1 MMPALPSPPEAAPA
15 PMVAL
20 IEDDP
25 VMGGALA
32 QRLVLEGYRVAW
44 SRTGREALASLA
56 ADPPHAVV
64 CDIRLPD
71 LSGEE
76 VFAALRPSLPDT
88 PVVFVTGHAG
98 IDQAVRL
105 VKAGAADYLAKP
117 FEVRVLLERLAE
129 VIRAPATTGALGVSA
144 AMRRAEATLRRV
156 AELDSTLLLTGE
168 SGVGKEVAGR
178 FVHAISA
185 RGDRPFVAVNC
196 AAIPDTLIESA
207 LFGHERFAFTG
218 AERAHT
224 GFFEEAADGTLFL
237 DEIGDLPAATQ
248 TKLLRV
254 VQERAFLRLGATRP
268 IALRARLVCATH
280 VDLPA
285 AVRAGKFRQ
294 DLYYRL
300 AVIPVDL
307 PPLRARSDDILPLL
321 RAFLMEFTVTFARD
335 LRGIASDAERMALAH
350 AWPGNVRELRNRVER
365 AVALAGGPTLQ
376 AADLFPEA
384 VAAGAVEAALPS
396 LADAVADAE
405 RRHIDRALAE
415 AGGRVEEAARL
426 LGVSRSTLFEK
437 IRRMRG

>member
-1 MMPALPSPPEAAPA
+1 MMPTQPSPPDPNMA

-25 VMGGALA
+25 VMGGALV
-32 QRLVLEGYRVAW
+32 QRLILEGYRVAW

-56 ADPPHAVV
+56 AEPPHAVV

-71 LSGEE
+71 LSGEA
-76 VFAALRPSLPDT
+76 VFAALRPTLPDT
-88 PVVFVTGHAG
+88 PVLFVTGHAG

-105 VKAGAADYLAKP
+105 VKAGAADYLEKP
-117 FEVRVLLERLAE
+117 FEVRVLLARLAE
-129 VIRAPATTGALGVSA
+129 LIRPPAATGALGVSA
-144 AMRRAEATLRRV
+144 AMRRVEATLRRV

-168 SGVGKEVAGR
+168 SGVGKEVAAR
-178 FVHAISA
+178 FVHDVSGRQA
-185 RGDRPFVAVNC
+185 RPFVAVNC

-207 LFGHERFAFTG
+207 LFGHERGAFTG

-224 GFFEEAADGTLFL
+224 GVFEEAADGTLFL

-254 VQERAFLRLGATRP
+254 VQERAFVRLGATRP

-285 AVRAGKFRQ
+285 AVAAGKFRQ

-307 PPLRARSDDILPLL
+307 PPLRARTDDILPLL
-321 RAFLMEFTVTFARD
+321 RAFVMEFTLAFARD
-335 LRGIASDAERMALAH
+335 LRGIAAEAEQLALAH
-350 AWPGNVRELRNRVER
+350 PWPGNVRELRNRVER
-365 AVALAGGPTLQ
+365 AVALAGGPMLQ
-376 AADLFPEA
+376 AADLFPEHA
-384 VAAGAVEAALPS
+384 LQAALETVLPS

-415 AGGRVEEAARL
+415 AGGRVEDAARL

-437 IRRMRG
+437 IRRLRG